1 MRDYRANPDQWA
13 YQEHWA
19 AEDGDAACMLELRSR
34 VEALEVDAD
43 EDSTSTHF
51 CLNAIIKRLEALEA
65 NAKPTSDS
73 AQIRSSSLDWISR
86 EQLDQVADL
95 LRPNKLD
102 TSLVERV
109 VLAISRDGEAAR
121 WSEARAAIRA
131 VAAWMRSELVS
142 RNMAERLEL
151 EAAQ

>member
-1 MRDYRANPDQWA
+1 MSDFTATPDQWA

-19 AEDGDAACMLELRSR
+19 AEDGDAACMLELRCR

-51 CLNAIIKRLEALEA
+51 CLNSIIKRLEALEA
-65 NAKPTSDS
+65 NAKPE
-73 AQIRSSSLDWISR
+73 LDWISR
-86 EQLDQVADL
+86 KQLDQVAEL
-95 LRPNKLD
+95 LRPNKPD

-109 VLAISRDGEAAR
+109 VLAISRDSEVAR
-121 WSEARAAIRA
+121 WSEARAAIRE
-131 VAAWMRSELVS
+131 VAAWMRSELVY